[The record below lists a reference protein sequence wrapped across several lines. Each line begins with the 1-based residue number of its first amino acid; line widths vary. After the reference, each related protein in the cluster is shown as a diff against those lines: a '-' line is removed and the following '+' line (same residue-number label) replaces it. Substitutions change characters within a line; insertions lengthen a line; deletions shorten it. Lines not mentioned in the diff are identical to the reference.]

1 MRKPKGKLVALL
13 AGAVVVVLV
22 AVVAMFW
29 KDVCC
34 HLFLDPR
41 LAGQWTSQ
49 AREVRIVI
57 KFDRIGNM
65 RTNLVAPP
73 EIRLRI
79 DGGPVAS
86 SHLPAGVPNG
96 GGAFARLLGTMLAW
110 PKHVESMDVISQV
123 IYHPCPAL
131 ATKVPLS
138 CQGVTDGH
146 EQPDSTDYVGV
157 SSLRNLVRA
166 RGRRLGDVLGGEE
179 RGASCV

>member
-1 MRKPKGKLVALL
+1 MRNPKGKLVALL
-13 AGAVVVVLV
+13 AGAV
-22 AVVAMFW
+22 AVPLLTLAAVFW
-29 KDVCC
+29 KDVYC

-86 SHLPAGVPNG
+86 SHLPAGCPVAAGLSHTPRVRCPHG
-96 GGAFARLLGTMLAW
+96 QARRIHGCDFAGDLSSSSCTGDQGSPVLPRSDGW
-110 PKHVESMDVISQV
+110 P
-123 IYHPCPAL
+123 
-131 ATKVPLS
+131 
-138 CQGVTDGH
+138 
-146 EQPDSTDYVGV
+146 
-157 SSLRNLVRA
+157 
-166 RGRRLGDVLGGEE
+166 
-179 RGASCV
+179 